1 MKKIAFN
8 SGPGEKLSIAFNFIV
23 ILSFLELF
31 LFVSTFYWR
40 SKTQSEF
47 LSIHYN
53 LLISTFRCSSKM
65 LSRLKFYCY
74 LQRRRIIDD
83 SWTSISDI
91 LRNMKSSQ
99 SLTIFVFLFASI
111 SWRVICKKIL
121 NGLMEQNIWT
131 SKEYSS
137 IMRLVFCMQCT

>member
-1 MKKIAFN
+1 MTKIAFN
-8 SGPGEKLSIAFNFIV
+8 SGPGEKLSIAFNFMV

-74 LQRRRIIDD
+74 LQRKKDHRRFMNVDKRHIK
-83 SWTSISDI
+83 
-91 LRNMKSSQ
+91 NMKSSQ
-99 SLTIFVFLFASI
+99 SLTIFIFLFASI

-137 IMRLVFCMQCT
+137 IMPLEFCM